1 MTVLRIFSARVA
13 IALFCLWAAATASV
27 AQVNTISGLERG
39 TVSDVVSTETGIK
52 AGSFIVAPIPFSN
65 PVLESGLTLGAG
77 YLFTLPGS
85 RPSGFGAAKM
95 KTSNGSEGYGFGGVV
110 NFADGRWTLG
120 LLYGDAD
127 LNYDLPATLPVVGPF
142 RLPLAQTA
150 KIAVMEV
157 GYNFSPE
164 FSVTGSFTHLDSDI
178 TFNSTTIPPAL
189 LPDLG
194 VAVGIVGLKF
204 KWDDRD
210 DTFYPTR
217 GGVASLSLSHARD
230 VDSLFGGQLTTSNRL
245 YSKTILS
252 ASHYWQLGND
262 AVIAARSVVCGAS
275 KSAPFFD
282 SCGVGMVDG
291 MRGFPATDNIRNYSA
306 SIQAEYRA
314 RFGQSRFGYV
324 LFGGYGIGGSDLG
337 SMSDH
342 AGGAAVGAGLRFR
355 LSKKFGLDYA
365 LDAAMNDAGDHF
377 LYVSLGQRF

>member
-1 MTVLRIFSARVA
+1 MFSARFA
-13 IALFCLWAAATASV
+13 FALSCLCGLATASP

-39 TVSDVVSTETGIK
+39 SVSDVVSTETGVK
-52 AGSFIVAPIPFSN
+52 AGSFIVAPVPFSN

-95 KTSNGSEGYGFGGVV
+95 KSSNGSEGYGFGGVV
-110 NFADGRWTLG
+110 NFAEGRWTLG

-127 LNYDLPATLPVVGPF
+127 LNYDLPASLPIVGSF
-142 RLPLAQTA
+142 RLPLKQTA
-150 KIAVMEV
+150 KIAVFEL
-157 GYNFSPE
+157 GYNFSPA
-164 FSVTGSFTHLDSDI
+164 FSVTGSFTHLDSEI
-178 TFNSTTIPPAL
+178 TFNSATIPPAL

-194 VAVGIVGLKF
+194 VAVGILGLKF

-210 DTFYPTR
+210 DTFYPTS
-217 GGVASLSLSHARD
+217 GGVATLSLSHARD
-230 VDSLFGGQLTTSNRL
+230 VDTLFGGRLTTNDRQ

-252 ASHYWQLGND
+252 GAQYWQLAND
-262 AVIAARSVVCGAS
+262 AVVAARGVVCGAS
-275 KSAPFFD
+275 SSAPFFD

-306 SIQAEYRA
+306 SVQAEYRA

-324 LFGGYGIGGSDLG
+324 LFGGYGVGGNDLRT
-337 SMSDH
+337 MSDS
-342 AGGAAVGAGLRFR
+342 AGGAALGAGLRFR
-355 LSKKFGLDYA
+355 LSRKFGLDYA
-365 LDAAMNDAGDHF
+365 LDLAVNDAGDHY